1 MIAAAL
7 AALALAAPCD
17 LHGAQPFTFPDAAC
31 SPGVIAH
38 VPSKAEACTPSL
50 HPRDDVSK
58 ALRRRVIARYGLDPA
73 TFKGEADHVEPVW
86 LLGRSVLGN
95 LAPEPGPIPNPKD
108 RLEFRL
114 FRRVCFS
121 DPLPMRPVTAVRIF
135 RNVNWLPAF
144 EYYVLGVGP
153 RPAS

>member
-95 LAPEPGPIPNPKD
+95 LAPEPGPI
-108 RLEFRL
+108 RL

>member
-7 AALALAAPCD
+7 AALALVAPCD
-17 LHGAQPFTFPDAAC
+17 LHGSQPFTFPDAAC
-31 SPGVIAH
+31 SPGAIAH

-86 LLGRSVLGN
+86 LLGRSTLGN
-95 LAPEPGPIPNPKD
+95 LFPEPGPIPNPKD
-108 RLEFRL
+108 RLEFRI
-114 FRRVCFS
+114 FRRVCFA
-121 DPLPMRPVTAVRIF
+121 DPHPMRPLTAVRLF
-135 RNVNWLPAF
+135 LADWR
-144 EYYVLGVGP
+144 
-153 RPAS
+153 